1 MKIRFKNTI
10 IHLIFPA
17 VLALLGMLSSCHKQ
31 EVFDNDPMGNF
42 NALWTVIDENYC
54 FFEYKDI
61 DWNAVGEKYRARVL
75 PNMTQRELFSLCSD
89 MINELK
95 DGHTNLVSAWDI
107 SFYRFWDQ
115 FPQNYDRR
123 IVEQNY
129 LNYNF
134 KTSSGI
140 QYMVMPNNF
149 GYMHYGDFS
158 VVIGEGNLDNILF
171 ELSGC
176 DGLIIDVRDNG
187 GGFLTNV
194 DRIIGRFI
202 DKVIYAGAISHKTGP
217 GHNDF
222 SKPYGYSFRPAPAGR
237 IKFVKPIVILTN
249 RSSYS
254 ATNNFVSIMQYRDNV
269 RIVGDTTGGGSG
281 MPFTS
286 ELPNGWLIRFSSCS
300 ITDPMGKITEFGVDP
315 SPGCKVDIT
324 PQDIANGKDP
334 ILEKGFEVLQ
344 EMINQNI

>member
-1 MKIRFKNTI
+1 MKIRKKIAEIVFAAVAMT
-10 IHLIFPA
+10 A
-17 VLALLGMLSSCHKQ
+17 VLASCHKQ

-42 NALWTVIDENYC
+42 NALWTAIDENYC
-54 FFEYKDI
+54 FFEYKNL
-61 DWNAVGEKYRARVL
+61 DWNEIGDRYRARVL
-75 PNMTQRELFSLCSD
+75 PNMTPRELFSLCSE
-89 MINELK
+89 MTNELK
-95 DGHTNLVSAWDI
+95 DGHTNLISSWDI
-107 SFYRFWDQ
+107 SYYRFWDQ

-129 LNYNF
+129 LNYKF

-158 VVIGEGNLDNILF
+158 VIIGEGNLDNILF

-187 GGFLTNV
+187 GGYLTNV

-202 DKVIYAGAISHKTGP
+202 DREIYAGAISHKTGP

-222 SKPYGYSFRPAPAGR
+222 SKPYGYSFQPAPAGR
-237 IKFVKPIVILTN
+237 IKFVKPVVILTN

-254 ATNNFVSIMQYRDNV
+254 ATNNFVSIMQYRENV

-300 ITDPMGKITEFGVDP
+300 ITDPQGKITEFGVEP
-315 SPGCKVDIT
+315 SPGCKVDMT
-324 PQDIANGKDP
+324 PQDIAEGRDP

-344 EMINQNI
+344 QMINSKQS